1 VALGA
6 NIRMIDGSLARL
18 GDLMHTAV
26 ASIWGVIVAS
36 ESDIFS
42 EAATPDQAIPAGN
55 RIITLDLIR
64 GIAVLGILFANI
76 TAFGQP
82 VAAYFWPPAMPGGAS
97 ESDKLTWL
105 IQFVLI
111 DHKMRGLFSLLF
123 GAGMM
128 LFVERAWAKGSG
140 RWLQFRR
147 LFWLLIFGSV
157 HFYFIWLGDI
167 LQLYAV
173 WGMVALLFM
182 KWRAKTQLLVGL
194 ALYGLSSVAMVGMM
208 GSPYY
213 LTTHPEAAQNFP
225 IEMRQEVAE
234 AETKTL
240 EEVQEALQLH
250 QQGSYSDFVRH
261 QLTEEVADNYQ
272 NMIFGL
278 IETLPLILIG
288 MALYRFG
295 FFSGALDP
303 LMMRRWGW
311 IGLITGLA
319 GAAVAGWW
327 AYAVGFPFHLTAFAF
342 NGTMMAPRLAF
353 VLGFAALLV
362 LWAPRFTQS
371 WLGDRLVYAGRM
383 AFSNYLG
390 TSIIMLFVFEGW
402 ALGLYGKFHRVEL
415 FGVVLLIWVA
425 MLLWSKPWLRRFR
438 YGPLEW
444 LWRCL
449 TYMRLFPLRR

>member
-1 VALGA
+1 
-6 NIRMIDGSLARL
+6 
-18 GDLMHTAV
+18 MHTAV

>member
-1 VALGA
+1 MSG
-6 NIRMIDGSLARL
+6 NEDSSLDPAASAEAFESA
-18 GDLMHTAV
+18 AV
-26 ASIWGVIVAS
+26 
-36 ESDIFS
+36 
-42 EAATPDQAIPAGN
+42 TPDQPVPAGD

-82 VAAYFWPPAMPGGAS
+82 STVYFWPPAMPGGAS
-97 ESDKLTWL
+97 ESDKLAWL
-105 IQFVLI
+105 FQFVLI
-111 DHKMRGLFSLLF
+111 DHKMRGMFSLLF

-147 LFWLLIFGSV
+147 LFWLLTFGTV
-157 HFYFIWLGDI
+157 HFYFIWFGDI

-194 ALYGLSSVAMVGMM
+194 ALYGLASVAMVGMM

-213 LTTHPEAAQNFP
+213 LTTHPESAQSFP
-225 IEMRQEVAE
+225 EEMRKQVAE
-234 AETKTL
+234 AESKSL
-240 EEVQEALQLH
+240 EEVQEELQLH
-250 QQGSYSDFVRH
+250 QKGSYPDFVRH
-261 QLTEEVADNYQ
+261 QLTEEAETNYQ

-278 IETLPLILIG
+278 LETLPMILMG

-295 FFSGALDP
+295 FFSGEFDRGQ
-303 LMMRRWGW
+303 MRFWGW
-311 IGLITGLA
+311 IGLIAGLA
-319 GAAVAGWW
+319 GSAAAGLW
-327 AYAVGFPFHLTAFAF
+327 AYAADFPFHQTMFAF
-342 NGTMMAPRLAF
+342 QGTMMVPRLAF
-353 VLGFAALLV
+353 VLGLAALLV
-362 LWAPRFTQS
+362 IYAPRFTKT
-371 WLGDRLVYAGRM
+371 WLGDRVTYAGRM

-390 TSIIMLFVFEGW
+390 TSIIMLFLFNGW
-402 ALGLYGKFHRVEL
+402 ALGLFGKFHRIEL
-415 FGVVLLIWVA
+415 FGVVLLVWVA
-425 MLLWSKPWLRRFR
+425 MLLWSKHWLERFR

-449 TYMRLFPLRR
+449 TYMRIFPLRR